1 MRLRHVVT
9 ASFGSLIA
17 ALSFAPAALGAQG
30 TLREQTAG
38 KTARPQQIIA
48 VNPFLP
54 LFGYF
59 QAEFERTLKD
69 NVSFALGG
77 SFIPWQN
84 NYANLDAKLRLYPQ
98 DRALEGLGFS
108 AGLGMGRAKQDN
120 TYDVCT
126 PQPSC
131 TPVERAGQ
139 WTTAPTLSIET
150 QYQWLMGR
158 SRVTAVTVGGVKR
171 YYVDDQ
177 PQGFEVFTEYVPTLR
192 LTIGYAFR

>member
-1 MRLRHVVT
+1 MRHRHVVT
-9 ASFGSLIA
+9 ASLGILIVG
-17 ALSFAPAALGAQG
+17 LSFLPAALGAQG

-38 KTARPQQIIA
+38 KAARPQQIIA

-59 QAEFERTLKD
+59 QAEFERKLKD
-69 NVSFALGG
+69 NLSVALGG
-77 SFIPWQN
+77 SVAPWN
-84 NYANLDAKLRLYPQ
+84 NDYANLDAKLRLYPQ

-108 AGLGMGRAKQDN
+108 AGLGMARAKKDN

-131 TPVERAGQ
+131 TPVERTGQ
-139 WTTAPTLSIET
+139 WTTAPTVSIET

-158 SRVTAVTVGGVKR
+158 SRSTAVTVGGGAKR
-171 YYVDDQ
+171 YFFSDDAAV
-177 PQGFEVFTEYVPTLR
+177 GGLMRVLPTAR
-192 LTIGYAFR
+192 LTIGWGF

>member
-77 SFIPWQN
+77 SFIPWHN

-98 DRALEGLGFS
+98 DCALEGLGFS

-158 SRVTAVTVGGVKR
+158 SRSTAVTVGGGAKR
-171 YYVDDQ
+171 YFFSDDAAA
-177 PQGFEVFTEYVPTLR
+177 GGLMRVLPTAR
-192 LTIGYAFR
+192 LTIGWGF